1 MDYLKTKETS
11 NAKNNRLGTEDFGW
25 NLNFANFIPSVLSKK
40 LKCSIFYSVCWG
52 LSCLAFFYLN

>member
-25 NLNFANFIPSVLSKK
+25 NLNFAISFQVSWAKN
-40 LKCSIFYSVCWG
+40 
-52 LSCLAFFYLN
+52 